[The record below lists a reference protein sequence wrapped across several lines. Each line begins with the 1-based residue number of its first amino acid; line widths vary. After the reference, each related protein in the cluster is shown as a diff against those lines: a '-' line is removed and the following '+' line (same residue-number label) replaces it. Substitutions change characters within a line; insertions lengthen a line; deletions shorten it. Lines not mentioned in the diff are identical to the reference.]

1 MLFCIFF
8 VLSGFPRR
16 LFCDRAAVPR
26 WAAGHSSL
34 GSPSTRYVK
43 EIIPAILDQPGVGGI
58 MFYTMLA
65 PCGLVGAEWPHGEI
79 CVGGTADGGAE
90 IDLCAKGCAVR
101 DAFAVA
107 AVQ

>member
-1 MLFCIFF
+1 MSAP
-8 VLSGFPRR
+8 V
-16 LFCDRAAVPR
+16 LFCDRATLL
-26 WAAGHSSL
+26 AAGHSSL

-79 CVGGTADGGAE
+79 CVGGPPSVE

>member
-1 MLFCIFF
+1 
-8 VLSGFPRR
+8 
-16 LFCDRAAVPR
+16 
-26 WAAGHSSL
+26 
-34 GSPSTRYVK
+34 
-43 EIIPAILDQPGVGGI
+43 

-79 CVGGTADGGAE
+79 CVGGPSSVE